1 MDSDSWTDL
10 DKQDFL
16 LVTENI
22 KVEDCSINIVA
33 FRNILIAWG
42 KEHFRPFPWR
52 FTEDPYR
59 ILIAEV
65 MLHRTQAIQVVPV
78 YKRFI
83 ESYPDILTLSGAT
96 RKELHEILSSIGLRW
111 RINLLQE
118 MAAHLVTRFAGEV
131 PRKTKELHSLPGV
144 SDYIAS
150 AVRCFAWN
158 LPEALIDT
166 NTVRIAGRL
175 CGLEVKDS
183 SRRNHRF
190 REIIHALVDPE
201 RPREFSYALLDLA
214 NQICVKKKPGCVECP
229 VFKYCNHASALLA
242 NQVAGLTVA

>member
-1 MDSDSWTDL
+1 M
-10 DKQDFL
+10 
-16 LVTENI
+16 TEII
-22 KVEDCSINIVA
+22 KVGDCSIDADA
-33 FRNILIAWG
+33 FRNALIEWG

-83 ESYPDILTLSGAT
+83 ERYPDTQALSGAT
-96 RKELHEILSSIGLRW
+96 REELHEISSSLGLRW
-111 RINLLQE
+111 RIELIQE
-118 MAAHLVTRFAGEV
+118 MAVCLMTRFGGEV
-131 PRKTKELHSLPGV
+131 PLEKDELLSLPGV

-150 AVRCFAWN
+150 AVRCFSWN

-166 NTVRIAGRL
+166 NSVRIAGRL

-183 SRRNHRF
+183 SRRNRRF
-190 REIIHALVDPE
+190 REIIQALVDPE
-201 RPREFSYALLDLA
+201 RPRECNYALLDLA
-214 NQICVKKKPGCVECP
+214 HQVCPKKKPGCVECP
-229 VFKYCNHASALLA
+229 VFRYCKSGVFLLA
-242 NQVAGLTVA
+242 NQAESLTV